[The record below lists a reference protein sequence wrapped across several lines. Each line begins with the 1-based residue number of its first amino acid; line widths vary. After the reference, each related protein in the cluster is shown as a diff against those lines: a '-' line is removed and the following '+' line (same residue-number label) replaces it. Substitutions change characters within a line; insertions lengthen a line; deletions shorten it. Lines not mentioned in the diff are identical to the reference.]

1 MNGGE
6 GVDYLFT
13 FCFSFSILSWN
24 DSISSLKATLLT
36 GPIVR
41 YMATEQ
47 LLNPSLASNLMI
59 AVLQAFQVHGQ
70 HDSNQVRWRRR
81 RKKFDDISNNI
92 LF

>member
-1 MNGGE
+1 ME
-6 GVDYLFT
+6 VKELLIYLL
-13 FCFSFSILSWN
+13 FSCSILSWN

-70 HDSNQVRWRRR
+70 HDSNQVRRRR
-81 RKKFDDISNNI
+81 RREKFDHISNYI